1 VIVAEARPVVKPEFL
16 RELCQVDTCELTA
29 LVQRTSETFWNLEDS
44 RKENRFS
51 VFHDTR
57 HIVFRFIDGNRDHR
71 VFYSNPIWE
80 IWRRFLL
87 PVMDAAAHP
96 YGFRSPAF
104 PKVMLARL
112 SGGSVVDRHTDGAGS
127 NLYTHKIHIPI
138 QTNDQAWV
146 TVRDRRFHL
155 EPGLAYELNNI
166 APHGAE
172 NRGQADRIHLIFEVC
187 ESAADD

>member
-16 RELCQVDTCELTA
+16 RELCQVDTGELTA

-96 YGFRSPAF
+96 YGFRSPVF

-127 NLYTHKIHIPI
+127 NLYTPRF
-138 QTNDQAWV
+138 TSRFRP
-146 TVRDRRFHL
+146 TTRR
-155 EPGLAYELNNI
+155 GLQFETA
-166 APHGAE
+166 GFTW
-172 NRGQADRIHLIFEVC
+172 NRASLTSSTILRRTARRIVGRRT
-187 ESAADD
+187 EST